1 MADGENHRRNFMLS
15 FCNIP
20 IFQGV
25 PMTYLLVMIEETQL
39 KLQEL
44 VDQYGMT
51 SEKTI
56 ECSKQL
62 DTLLYL
68 LEQAIQNKKTTEE
81 NKPSLG

>member
-1 MADGENHRRNFMLS
+1 
-15 FCNIP
+15 
-20 IFQGV
+20 
-25 PMTYLLVMIEETQL
+25 MTYLLVMIEETQL

-68 LEQAIQNKKTTEE
+68 LEQAIQNKKTTKE
-81 NKPSLG
+81 N

>member
-1 MADGENHRRNFMLS
+1 
-15 FCNIP
+15 
-20 IFQGV
+20 
-25 PMTYLLVMIEETQL
+25 MTYLLVMIEETQL

-81 NKPSLG
+81 NKASLG

>member
-1 MADGENHRRNFMLS
+1 
-15 FCNIP
+15 
-20 IFQGV
+20 
-25 PMTYLLVMIEETQL
+25 MTYLLVMIEETQL

-68 LEQAIQNKKTTEE
+68 LEQTIQNKKTTEE
-81 NKPSLG
+81 NKPPLG